1 MNIFDAERYTIS
13 VRKEIV
19 EGDELYVAR
28 VAELQDVEEYADSHA
43 EAYAL
48 AIDTIE
54 TAHELCTEK
63 GIAFPEPA
71 VLDTSLVQ
79 ASGRITLRMPKTLH
93 ANLATKAE
101 QEGVSLNSFI
111 VCELSASYSQQSIC
125 DKIKVNLG
133 RIESSLIRFNDGFR
147 TLKEVTSHHFFT
159 VDVLEFPPTSN
170 YTFTEKRLGR
180 NEDAYY

>member
-54 TAHELCTEK
+54 TAYELCLEK

-71 VLDTSLVQ
+71 VFDASLVQ
-79 ASGRITLRMPKTLH
+79 ASGRVTLRMPRTLH
-93 ANLATKAE
+93 SQLTKIATD
-101 QEGVSLNSFI
+101 EGVSLNQYIVSAISVQYGQCRASDNFITEFKESMRGLSKEITSFH
-111 VCELSASYSQQSIC
+111 
-125 DKIKVNLG
+125 
-133 RIESSLIRFNDGFR
+133 R
-147 TLKEVTSHHFFT
+147 TAATYIFK
-159 VDVLEFPPTSN
+159 D
-170 YTFTEKRLGR
+170 YIQIAYKQ
-180 NEDAYY
+180 EDNWVPA